1 MRAILLNVGPDPGH
15 EARLATAI
23 ALAKSRHGHLYCLQA
38 LIQPLGIGHPE
49 GAVAVPEVMKAV
61 EESALAFREEV
72 EARLDDAGVPWTW
85 LELYGDAANLIV
97 DHSRLAD
104 IVVLSAEGSYPAVG
118 SVALHSRAPILAA
131 RDSGAAFDPRSP
143 IVVAWNGSPSAAQAL
158 RASVP
163 LLRDAE
169 AAHILEVD
177 LASGDFP
184 ASDAVEYLSHRDVR
198 AEAHWLQSEGRP
210 VEETILEFAQSL
222 GAGTLIAGAFGYNRL
237 REMLLGSV
245 TRAMLKDGRLP
256 LLLAH

>member
-23 ALAKSRHGHLYCLQA
+23 ALAESRHGHICCLQT
-38 LIQPLGIGHPE
+38 LIQPLGIGPPE
-49 GAVAVPEVMKAV
+49 SAVAVPETMEA
-61 EESALAFREEV
+61 AARAFREEV

-104 IVVLSAEGSYPAVG
+104 IVVLSAEGSYPGVG

-163 LLRDAE
+163 LLREAE

-177 LASGDFP
+177 LASDDFP
-184 ASDAVEYLSHRDVR
+184 ASSALEYLSHRDVR
-198 AEAHWLQSEGRP
+198 AEAHWRQSEGRP
-210 VEETILEFAQSL
+210 VEQTILEFAHSL
-222 GAGTLIAGAFGYNRL
+222 GAGTLIAGAFGHNRL

-245 TRAMLKDGRLP
+245 TRAILKDGRLP